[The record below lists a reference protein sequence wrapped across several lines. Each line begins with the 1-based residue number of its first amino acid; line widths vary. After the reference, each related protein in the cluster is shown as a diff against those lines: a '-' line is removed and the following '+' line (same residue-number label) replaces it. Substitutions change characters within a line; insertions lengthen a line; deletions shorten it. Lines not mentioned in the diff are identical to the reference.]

1 MAMMQNRVSGL
12 FTDSAFRKFVGGDV
26 KRTAMTS
33 ELHYAMKGVS
43 DEAFAYVLKV
53 AKSLAVDESPT
64 TDRKSLVGETR
75 VIITGQNTA
84 DVAIVW
90 SFRDE
95 AFLSGQYRRA
105 ENGGWNSLDG
115 KAVGVKWITDLEE
128 RYQRKLLEVQLAVRS
143 ENSREASL

>member
-12 FTDSAFRKFVGGDV
+12 FTDPKCRQFVRGDV

-53 AKSLAVDESPT
+53 AKSLAVDEAWA
-64 TDRKSLVGETR
+64 TDRKNLVGETR
-75 VIITGQNTA
+75 VIITGQSTA
-84 DVAIVW
+84 DVAVVW
-90 SFRDE
+90 SYRDE
-95 AFLSGQYRRA
+95 AFLSGQYRRS

-115 KAVGVKWITDLEE
+115 KAVGVKWIADLEE

-143 ENSREASL
+143 ENSREATT